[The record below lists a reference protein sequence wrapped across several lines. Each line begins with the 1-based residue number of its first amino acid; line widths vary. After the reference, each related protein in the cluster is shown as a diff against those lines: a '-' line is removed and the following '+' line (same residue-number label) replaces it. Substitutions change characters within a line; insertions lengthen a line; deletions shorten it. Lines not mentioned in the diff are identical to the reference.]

1 MPVAMKNKAANDPV
15 EVFAGTPWQVGMVKT
30 LLENAGI
37 TSFVQN
43 EIMGT
48 YNPWW
53 TSPGGAGALSVFVAG
68 TDIEA
73 AMEIVREYEK
83 NLSDQE

>member
-1 MPVAMKNKAANDPV
+1 MPVTMKNKASNDPV
-15 EVFAGTPWQVGMVKT
+15 EVFAGTPWQAGMVKS

-37 TSFVQN
+37 TAFVQN

-53 TSPGGAGALSVFVAG
+53 TAPGGAGALSVFVAG
-68 TDIEA
+68 TDLEA
-73 AMEIVREYEK
+73 ALEIVREYEK
-83 NLSDQE
+83 NLAE

>member
-1 MPVAMKNKAANDPV
+1 MKTKSAADPV
-15 EVFAGTPWQVGMVKT
+15 EVFAGTPWQTGMVKS

-37 TSFVQN
+37 AAFVRN

-53 TSPGGAGALSVFVAG
+53 TDPGGAGPVSVFVSG
-68 TDIEA
+68 TDYDRA
-73 AMEIVREYEK
+73 REIVAAYEK
-83 NLSDQE
+83 NLRQQE